1 MILYNQ
7 IIKLENELKDLKNK
21 IKEKE
26 QLQEQILL
34 RKEALKKIK
43 DHVLFPFY
51 QGQIICQPL
60 EMTSNNQNSKVWA
73 LSTMA
78 MILVDYY
85 DQLTIKNFRPY
96 FPPPNR
102 PTEYRRFALLARD
115 EYKIIEEV
123 NGINSRVVLTERGEN
138 LKQQLIKLLKLE
150 GRK

>member
-7 IIKLENELKDLKNK
+7 IIKLENKLKDLKNK
-21 IKEKE
+21 IKEEE
-26 QLQEQILL
+26 QLLL
-34 RKEALKKIK
+34 RIE

-51 QGQIICQPL
+51 QCQIICQPL

-123 NGINSRVVLTERGEN
+123 NGINSRVVLTKRGEN